1 MMINENFLQRLIF
14 YDKDHI
20 PEDIFEALKEYVNHP
35 QFQVRGRA
43 ALTVQSRKRF
53 WCSEFVFCLLDNV
66 DTAIILLWGCE
77 RIRKN

>member
-1 MMINENFLQRLIF
+1 MLCSRWEDARAMMINENFLQRLIF

-53 WCSEFVFCLLDNV
+53 
-66 DTAIILLWGCE
+66 
-77 RIRKN
+77 

>member
-1 MMINENFLQRLIF
+1 MMMNENFLQRLIF

-43 ALTVQSRKRF
+43 LIMVPSRNRF
-53 WCSEFVFCLLDNV
+53 
-66 DTAIILLWGCE
+66 
-77 RIRKN
+77 